1 MITSKTKKI
10 GILGWPLGH
19 SLSPIMHNAAFKFL
33 HLDYVYVPL
42 PVHPENLAQAIA
54 GLKAMEFTG
63 VNVTIPHKVE
73 IMSYLDEI
81 DFSAQLVGAVNT
93 VVIKE
98 GKTIGYNTDAQGF
111 VQSIL
116 SNGIKITEQTA
127 IILGAGGAARAVACG
142 LFQHGI
148 KKIII
153 GARNLE
159 KAQQFVK
166 LFSTNVDIQAYDW
179 EDSGFQNLLQECD
192 ILINS
197 TPIGMSVNDTEVL
210 PISWETLNPEAAVCD
225 LIYNPSKTQLLLS
238 AEEYGHIA
246 INGLGMLIEQGALAF
261 ELWTGEK
268 GPRQIMSDALTK
280 YL

>member
-19 SLSPIMHNAAFKFL
+19 SLSPIMHNAAFKSL
-33 HLDYVYVPL
+33 HLDYVYIPL
-42 PVHPENLAQAIA
+42 PVHPENLAQAVA

-93 VVIKE
+93 VVIKD

-142 LFQHGI
+142 LFQNGI
-148 KKIII
+148 KNIII

-166 LFSTNVDIQAYDW
+166 LFSTNVDIQAFDW

-197 TPIGMSVNDTEVL
+197 TPIGMSVHDTEVL
-210 PISWETLNPEAAVCD
+210 PIPWETLNPEAAVCD

-238 AEEYGHIA
+238 AEEHGHIA

-261 ELWTGEK
+261 ELWTSEQ
-268 GPRQIMSDALTK
+268 GPRQIMSEALTE

>member
-1 MITSKTKKI
+1 
-10 GILGWPLGH
+10 
-19 SLSPIMHNAAFKFL
+19 MHNAAFKSL
-33 HLDYVYVPL
+33 HLDYVYIPL
-42 PVHPENLAQAIA
+42 PVHPENLAQAVA

-81 DFSAQLVGAVNT
+81 DLSAQLVGAVNT
-93 VVIKE
+93 VAIKD
-98 GKTIGYNTDAQGF
+98 GKSIGYNTDAQGF

-127 IILGAGGAARAVACG
+127 VILGAGGAARAVACG
-142 LFQHGI
+142 LLQHGI

-153 GARNLE
+153 GARNLK

-192 ILINS
+192 ILINC
-197 TPIGMSVNDTEVL
+197 TPAGMSVHDTEVL
-210 PISWETLNPEAAVCD
+210 PIPWETLNPEAAVCD

-238 AEEYGHIA
+238 AEEHGHIA

-261 ELWTGEK
+261 ELWTGEQ
-268 GPRQIMSDALTK
+268 GPRQIMSEALTE